1 MKKRLA
7 AALGAASILWAGA
20 FVPARAEQAAP
31 DGGPAALAQ
40 FLDEARSTGF
50 AYVLEG
56 QDQVFDGARCLQGS
70 AEDMARLQASSQG
83 TLLVRYNTTADTN
96 QIIFAAGGSAE
107 TEGCGALLANA
118 APSVDRQRVQFPGG
132 MQANLADT
140 RASGSWHTF
149 VYSVDASQPGVTEGK
164 TVTSFDGSAVTQY
177 PDYASWFNA
186 NETVNGLKFLS
197 IGNVEGGLPGAG
209 GFVGRIA
216 AVAFIPR
223 ALSQQQAAQLTRN
236 AGDRPRSC
244 FTPQKISS

>member
-7 AALGAASILWAGA
+7 AALCAASILWAGA

-164 TVTSFDGSAVTQY
+164 TVTS
-177 PDYASWFNA
+177 
-186 NETVNGLKFLS
+186 
-197 IGNVEGGLPGAG
+197 
-209 GFVGRIA
+209 
-216 AVAFIPR
+216 VAF
-223 ALSQQQAAQLTRN
+223 
-236 AGDRPRSC
+236 
-244 FTPQKISS
+244 QKE